1 MRRPRAAYPSVGP
14 EGANRTS
21 PSNPAAPFR
30 RSRWG
35 LDPPSISPGGSAYR
49 TGRSGDGV
57 AQLDD
62 STDANGR
69 GDSWMGAVVN
79 VVFQLV
85 FWPLALSLMM
95 AGTLY
100 GFLLRMGCRSSPL
113 RFRDPS
119 RWLVRAVS
127 KPFRLVNPPVALG
140 TENLE
145 GCFGAR
151 DGKGA
156 VRGEG
161 GSGSAGASCAGGV
174 ARSLLLVGNQ
184 NLLGLD
190 CVPILDEVG
199 ERGWVHCTGF

>member
-1 MRRPRAAYPSVGP
+1 M
-14 EGANRTS
+14 
-21 PSNPAAPFR
+21 
-30 RSRWG
+30 
-35 LDPPSISPGGSAYR
+35 D
-49 TGRSGDGV
+49 
-57 AQLDD
+57 
-62 STDANGR
+62 
-69 GDSWMGAVVN
+69 AVVT

-85 FWPLALSLMM
+85 FWPLALSLMV
-95 AGTLY
+95 AGAVY
-100 GFLLRMGCRSSPL
+100 GLLLRMGCRSSPL

-151 DGKGA
+151 DNGKDA
-156 VRGEG
+156 VKGEG
-161 GSGSAGASCAGGV
+161 GSGSAAAASAGGV

-190 CVPILDEVG
+190 CVPILDEVS
-199 ERGWVHCTGF
+199 ERVCVYRTGF